1 LVQGSNEN
9 IISGQVTSFK
19 ECPTNVNYVVPD
31 TIHIW
36 ESAEPSPKTAY
47 TTVAVNGTNNGLD
60 MDSHYRERI
69 NMVAYDNAG
78 NIQTVAKT
86 NDANV
91 TYLWGYNNARPV
103 AQIVN
108 AGLNMVAYSS
118 FESDGK
124 GNWSYAGTPVN
135 TQAAK
140 TGEFYY
146 PLTGGNIT
154 RQLPAGKYKLEYW
167 AKGTVNLS
175 GGTITTIRTSSPDAN
190 GWTLYEKEVV
200 MGATTTL
207 TVSGGSGAYV
217 DELRVYPTDAQMTTY
232 TYDPLIGITSVTDPS
247 NFTTYYEYDAFGRL
261 MFVKDKDGYVQ
272 KMNEYNYR
280 FK

>member
-1 LVQGSNEN
+1 
-9 IISGQVTSFK
+9 
-19 ECPTNVNYVVPD
+19 
-31 TIHIW
+31 
-36 ESAEPSPKTAY
+36 
-47 TTVAVNGTNNGLD
+47 
-60 MDSHYRERI
+60 
-69 NMVAYDNAG
+69 MVAYDNAG